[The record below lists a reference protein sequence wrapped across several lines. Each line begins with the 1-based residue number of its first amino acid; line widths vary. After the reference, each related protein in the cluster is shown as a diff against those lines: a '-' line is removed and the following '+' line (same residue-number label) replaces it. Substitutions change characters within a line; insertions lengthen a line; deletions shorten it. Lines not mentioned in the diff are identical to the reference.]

1 VDEDTATLLLGLEG
15 VAVAEA
21 ALDEAGNPVLALVTA
36 WQDARCCPSCGM
48 RSTRSLGLVI
58 TRPRDLPL
66 AGRPTVPA
74 CTKRRRAC
82 GNTACARASFTESVP
97 QIPPRTR
104 LTGRLRSA
112 VGAAVADG
120 GRTVIQSARD
130 DEVSWPTA
138 HASFAQHAASA
149 LPAEAPPVE
158 HLGIDEIRR
167 GKPRFRQVVTDDGDA
182 WEVTADR
189 WHVGFCDLS
198 GGAGLLGQVEGR
210 TAATASAWL
219 DAQTDAWR
227 AGVRVAAIDMCT
239 VFKAAVRESLPH
251 AVLVV
256 DRFHLA
262 QLANTA
268 LPELRRRV
276 TLQQRG
282 RRGRKGNREW
292 ELRNRLTRSGAR
304 MHARHL
310 DPMVDDLRSLP
321 KKIGLPIL
329 AAWNAK
335 EDLMDLLE
343 LHGTHP
349 DRVAISR
356 LLTNFY
362 ESAAASGL
370 PEIERLATTVSA
382 WWPEILAAITTGVTN
397 AGSEGVNRLIK
408 TDARCAFGY
417 RNPANQRLRARCA
430 TTRRARGHLTRR
442 TSGRHSQPRKHPRP

>member
-1 VDEDTATLLLGLEG
+1 MDEDTATLLLGLEG
-15 VAVAEA
+15 VAVAGA
-21 ALDEAGNPVLALVTA
+21 AVDKAGNPVIALVTA
-36 WQDARCCPSCGM
+36 WQDARCCPSCGT
-48 RSTRSLGLVI
+48 RSTRSLGLVT

-66 AGRPTVPA
+66 AGRSTVLA
-74 CTKRRRAC
+74 WTKRRWAC
-82 GNTACARASFTESVP
+82 GNSECSRASFTESVP
-97 QIPPRTR
+97 QIPPRAR

-120 GRTVIQSARD
+120 GRTVIQAARD
-130 DEVSWPTA
+130 FEVSWPTA
-138 HASFAQHAASA
+138 HASFAAHAVSA
-149 LPAEAPPVE
+149 LPAETPPVE

-167 GKPRFRQVVTDDGDA
+167 GKPRFRRVATADGDA

-198 GGAGLLGQVEGR
+198 GGAGLLGQIEGR
-210 TAATASAWL
+210 CAATVSAWL
-219 DAQTDAWR
+219 DAQSDAWR
-227 AGVRVAAIDMCT
+227 AGVRVVAIDMCT
-239 VFKAAVRESLPH
+239 VFKSAVRDSLPH

-268 LPELRRRV
+268 LTEVRRRV

-321 KKIGLPIL
+321 KKIGRPIL

-335 EDLMDLLE
+335 EDLLDLLA
-343 LHGTHP
+343 LHGTGP
-349 DRVAISR
+349 DRAAISR
-356 LLTNFY
+356 LLTKFY
-362 ESAAASGL
+362 ESAASGL
-370 PEIERLATTVSA
+370 PEIERLAKTVSV
-382 WWPEILAAITTGVTN
+382 WWPEILAAISTGVTN

-408 TDARCAFGY
+408 TDAGCAFGY
-417 RNPANQRLRARCA
+417 QNPVNQRLRARCA
-430 TTRRARGHLTRR
+430 TTRRARGHLATR
-442 TSGRHSQPRKHPRP
+442 TSGPHGQPRKNPML